1 MQVKILSLFLV
12 FVIFFKSAEPIA
24 IIYNYETSGLSL
36 FNNNMCGMNRIV
48 HLTIYTNNISGDD

>member
-12 FVIFFKSAEPIA
+12 FVNFFKR
-24 IIYNYETSGLSL
+24 LSL
-36 FNNNMCGMNRIV
+36 FNKNMCGMNPIV